1 MSQIIN
7 NGVTYSLAEFNSVPT
22 KLPNKVFN
30 FRLNPQS
37 GEYYLEETNPITL
50 PKKIYG
56 DMSIVDRYIKSYHNT
71 ERNLGVLL
79 AGLKGNGKT
88 VMAKYLCQKLDQ
100 PIILINEPFK
110 CADCAIQFLTNPVL
124 GNCTVFIDEFEKV
137 FADTDEQLPILSLL
151 DGPYQTHHFFILT
164 VNDKFLNK
172 NLINRPSR
180 IHYVNNF
187 ARLDSKIVEE
197 IANDLVN
204 DKTQIPSVIELV
216 NRIPDLSMD
225 ILITIIKDMNLFNES
240 ANEVYAA
247 MGLTIEVSSIN
258 FVQKFKGDDFFTVVR
273 RSAHYSSFSENN
285 SWWLYHTGEEYEKG
299 SNEMLVQD
307 VDLNKLELVSP
318 GVYNAKK
325 CAPPSYEGEI
335 YIVLDFA
342 IPQFDAY

>member
-56 DMSIVDRYIKSYHNT
+56 DMSIVDRYIKSYNNT

-88 VMAKYLCQKLDQ
+88 VMAKYLCQKLNQ
-100 PIILINEPFK
+100 PTILINEPFK

-137 FADTDEQLPILSLL
+137 FNDPDEQLPILSLL

-187 ARLDSKIVEE
+187 TRLDSKIVEE
-197 IANDLVN
+197 IANDLVE
-204 DKTQIPSVIELV
+204 DKTQIKSVINLV
-216 NRIPDLSMD
+216 SRIPELSMD

-247 MGLTIEVSSIN
+247 MGLTIEVSNIN
-258 FVQKFKGDDFFTVVR
+258 FIQKFKGDTFFTVVR
-273 RSAHYSSFSENN
+273 RNAHYSSIIDSNT
-285 SWWLYHTGEEYEKG
+285 WWLYQNKEEYEKG
-299 SNEMLVQD
+299 SNNMIVQD
-307 VDLNKLELVSP
+307 VDLNIAELVSP
-318 GVYNAKK
+318 GVYNIKK
-325 CAPPSYEGEI
+325 CVPSNYEGEI
-335 YIVLDFA
+335 YAVLDFA
-342 IPQFDAY
+342 MSQFNAY

>member
-30 FRLNPQS
+30 FRFNPQS
-37 GEYYLEETNPITL
+37 GEYYLEETNSITL

-56 DMSIVDRYIKSYHNT
+56 DMSIVDRYIKSYNNT

-88 VMAKYLCQKLDQ
+88 VMAKYLCQKLNQ
-100 PIILINEPFK
+100 PIILVNEPFK
-110 CADCAIQFLTNPVL
+110 CSDCAIQFLTNPVL
-124 GNCTVFIDEFEKV
+124 GNCTIFIDEFEKV
-137 FADTDEQLPILSLL
+137 FNDPDEQLPILSLL

-187 ARLDSKIVEE
+187 TRLDIKLVEE
-197 IANDLVN
+197 IATDLVE
-204 DKTQIPSVIELV
+204 DKTQVPSVIELV
-216 NRIPDLSMD
+216 SRIPELSMD
-225 ILITIIKDMNLFNES
+225 ILITIIKDMNLFKES
-240 ANEVYAA
+240 ANEVYTA
-247 MGLTIEVSSIN
+247 MGLTIEISSIN
-258 FVQKFKGDDFFTVVR
+258 FVQKFKEDTFFTVIR
-273 RSAHYSSFSENN
+273 RNSHYSSDSSHNT
-285 SWWLYHTGEEYEKG
+285 WWLYSTREQYENG
-299 SNEMLVQD
+299 NNDMIVQN
-307 VDLNKLELVSP
+307 VDLNRSEVVSP
-318 GVYNAKK
+318 GVYNIKK
-325 CAPPSYEGEI
+325 FAPSNYEGEI

-342 IPQFDAY
+342 ISQFDAY

>member
-30 FRLNPQS
+30 FRFNPQS
-37 GEYYLEETNPITL
+37 GYYYLEETNPITL
-50 PKKIYG
+50 PEKIYG

-124 GNCTVFIDEFEKV
+124 GNCTILIDEFEKV
-137 FADTDEQLPILSLL
+137 FNDPDEQLPILSLL

-164 VNDKFLNK
+164 VNNKYLNK

-187 ARLDSKIVEE
+187 TRLDIKLVEE
-197 IANDLVN
+197 IANDLVE

-216 NRIPDLSMD
+216 SRIPDLSMD
-225 ILITIIKDMNLFNES
+225 ILITIIKDMNLFKES
-240 ANEVYAA
+240 ANEVYDA
-247 MGLTIEVSSIN
+247 MGLTIEISAIN
-258 FVQKFKGDDFFTVVR
+258 FVQKFKGDTFFTVVR
-273 RSAHYSSFSENN
+273 RGSHYSSDPSNN
-285 SWWLYHTGEEYEKG
+285 TWWLYNNAEEWKEG
-299 SNEMLVQD
+299 NNCMIVQN
-307 VDLNKLELVSP
+307 VDLNRSEVVSP
-318 GVYNAKK
+318 GVYNIKRFAQ
-325 CAPPSYEGEI
+325 SDYEGEI
-335 YIVLDFA
+335 YAVLDFA
-342 IPQFDAY
+342 MAQFEVY